1 MGSNQSIMHSVPP
14 TGLFLILIV
23 QACTAG
29 ELSLPSLP
37 EAVQLLQLETIRG
50 LELTILGKEDEN
62 RRLEETILAKE
73 DENQRLEEIIES
85 VKIEKEA
92 VTRQNIMMEEEMVQI
107 ISERESLIEE
117 LESRLQFLERD
128 GTIGELEARIQGLE
142 MEKSEIEKEIV
153 MVKEE
158 NGQIMGAMES
168 EKIQLRE
175 EFVKKQMERD
185 ARCQDEKREIQDLKN
200 KELDEIS
207 ERLDQGEMAVA
218 YMSTIMI
225 HSNQMAEEQQNLL
238 KVQAGTIQEFNEEVK
253 VGRNCSTLLGA
264 AADRISVQEEA
275 INLLRASLVSSR
287 NFSEL
292 STSGMDQLNVA
303 PFMME
308 LLESY
313 NQQAE
318 MIENM
323 KTALE
328 KNGHVEAQTSELL
341 TQLAD
346 LRSAVQSAS
355 INMETLEQQAHMIET
370 QGRSIAL
377 LTPLLHFSNS
387 SDILWFD
394 NNSRSSRNT
403 TEEVDF
409 ADVEVTMCSCLPRS
423 ASTNQLKPVRVD
435 YQCQG
440 DTNRSFQLPCPGGVC
455 SSMELPSCADSLEWE
470 EEEVSFDKCQEL
482 TFKGALVLC
491 GVNGTK
497 ETTKRLDIGGGLV
510 EEVVATPC
518 NDCGDLEWTAWA
530 PCANA
535 SSGRTIEGMLC
546 RRRGNTYMGYEEEEK
561 EFICE
566 APWTQLSTGCSRFH
580 ESPMTQSEARK
591 FCEEEQLIPSHLV
604 EIESAEENNAIIA
617 EIRRRNFLSRKIEFW
632 LGITDRHSEGRWV
645 LESTGKS
652 VVFTDWNAGEP
663 NNGASGEN
671 CAHINNR
678 VYKWNDIKCNSRT
691 EWSLM
696 LTALCEQ

>member
-50 LELTILGKEDEN
+50 LE
-62 RRLEETILAKE
+62 ETILAKE
-73 DENQRLEEIIES
+73 DENKRLEEIIES

-168 EKIQLRE
+168 EKIQLRQ
-175 EFVKKQMERD
+175 EFVKKQTERD
-185 ARCQDEKREIQDLKN
+185 ASCQDEKREIEDLKN

-207 ERLDQGEMAVA
+207 ERLDQSEMAVA
-218 YMSTIMI
+218 FMSTIMI
-225 HSNQMAEEQQNLL
+225 HSSQMAEEQQNLL
-238 KVQAGTIQEFNEEVK
+238 KVQAGSIQEFNEEVK

-264 AADRISVQEEA
+264 TADRISVQEEA
-275 INLLRASLVSSR
+275 INHLKSSLVTSR

-328 KNGHVEAQTSELL
+328 K
-341 TQLAD
+341 
-346 LRSAVQSAS
+346 
-355 INMETLEQQAHMIET
+355 
-370 QGRSIAL
+370 
-377 LTPLLHFSNS
+377 
-387 SDILWFD
+387 
-394 NNSRSSRNT
+394 
-403 TEEVDF
+403 
-409 ADVEVTMCSCLPRS
+409 
-423 ASTNQLKPVRVD
+423 
-435 YQCQG
+435 
-440 DTNRSFQLPCPGGVC
+440 
-455 SSMELPSCADSLEWE
+455 
-470 EEEVSFDKCQEL
+470 
-482 TFKGALVLC
+482 
-491 GVNGTK
+491 
-497 ETTKRLDIGGGLV
+497 
-510 EEVVATPC
+510 
-518 NDCGDLEWTAWA
+518 
-530 PCANA
+530 
-535 SSGRTIEGMLC
+535 
-546 RRRGNTYMGYEEEEK
+546 
-561 EFICE
+561 
-566 APWTQLSTGCSRFH
+566 
-580 ESPMTQSEARK
+580 
-591 FCEEEQLIPSHLV
+591 
-604 EIESAEENNAIIA
+604 
-617 EIRRRNFLSRKIEFW
+617 
-632 LGITDRHSEGRWV
+632 
-645 LESTGKS
+645 
-652 VVFTDWNAGEP
+652 
-663 NNGASGEN
+663 
-671 CAHINNR
+671 
-678 VYKWNDIKCNSRT
+678 
-691 EWSLM
+691 
-696 LTALCEQ
+696 

>member
-1 MGSNQSIMHSVPP
+1 MNSVPP
-14 TGLFLILIV
+14 ISLFLILFV
-23 QACTAG
+23 QICTAR

-37 EAVQLLQLETIRG
+37 EAVRLLQLETIKG
-50 LELTILGKEDEN
+50 LEQTILAKEDEN
-62 RRLEETILAKE
+62 RRLEE
-73 DENQRLEEIIES
+73 IIRCVEM
-85 VKIEKEA
+85 EKEA
-92 VTRQNIMMEEEMVQI
+92 VTLQNTLMEEEMEEE
-107 ISERESLIEE
+107 ISEKESVIRE
-117 LESRLQFLERD
+117 LESRLQFSERD
-128 GTIGELEARIQGLE
+128 GTTFELEAIIQRLE
-142 MEKSEIEKEIV
+142 MEKAALQ
-153 MVKEE
+153 EE
-158 NGQIMGAMES
+158 NGQRMVAMES
-168 EKIQLRE
+168 EKTQMRE

-185 ARCQDEKREIQDLKN
+185 ASCQDEKREIQDLKN

-207 ERLDQGEMAVA
+207 ERLDQSEMTVA

-238 KVQAGTIQEFNEEVK
+238 KVQSGAIQEFNEEVK
-253 VGRNCSTLLGA
+253 VGKNCSTLLKA

-275 INLLRASLVSSR
+275 INHLRASLVTSR

-328 KNGHVEAQTSELL
+328 KEGHVEAQTSELL

-377 LTPLLHFSNS
+377 LTPLLHLSNS
-387 SDILWFD
+387 SDILWFN
-394 NNSRSSRNT
+394 NNSRSSRNS
-403 TEEVDF
+403 TEEVSF
-409 ADVEVTMCSCLPRS
+409 ADVAPTMCSCLPRS
-423 ASTNQLKPVRVD
+423 ASSNQLQPVRVD

-455 SSMELPSCADSLEWE
+455 SSMELPSCTDSLQWE
-470 EEEVSFDKCQEL
+470 KEEVSFEKCQEL
-482 TFKGALVLC
+482 TFKGASVLC
-491 GVNGTK
+491 GVNGIK
-497 ETTKRLDIGGGLV
+497 ETTKRLEIGGGLV

-518 NDCGDLEWTAWA
+518 IDCGDLEWTAWA

-546 RRRGNTYMGYEEEEK
+546 RRRGNTNMGFEEEEK
-561 EFICE
+561 EFTCE
-566 APWTQLSTGCSRFH
+566 APWEEYDDHCYYYSTYK
-580 ESPMTQSEARK
+580 TNWND
-591 FCEEEQLIPSHLV
+591 
-604 EIESAEENNAIIA
+604 AEEYCQRKGGHLASVNTKAIQDYLVN
-617 EIRRRNFLSRKIEFW
+617 ELKRRGL
-632 LGITDRHSEGRWV
+632 
-645 LESTGKS
+645 
-652 VVFTDWNAGEP
+652 
-663 NNGASGEN
+663 NGVWFGG
-671 CAHINNR
+671 
-678 VYKWNDIKCNSRT
+678 NDIKEEGVWEWTDRT
-691 EWSLM
+691 PWEFTNWGRSQPDN
-696 LTALCEQ
+696 ARGNQDCFQYEAIWPWDDNECWNPRYFVCSKNI

>member
-50 LELTILGKEDEN
+50 LEQTILGKEDEN

-92 VTRQNIMMEEEMVQI
+92 VTRQNTIMEEEMVQI
-107 ISERESLIEE
+107 ISERESVIGE

-128 GTIGELEARIQGLE
+128 GTIGELEAKIQGLE
-142 MEKSEIEKEIV
+142 MEKAEIEKESL

-158 NGQIMGAMES
+158 NEQRMVAMES
-168 EKIQLRE
+168 EKTQIRK
-175 EFVKKQMERD
+175 EFEKKQMERD
-185 ARCQDEKREIQDLKN
+185 ASCQDEKREIQDLKN

-207 ERLDQGEMAVA
+207 ERLGQSEMTVA

-238 KVQAGTIQEFNEEVK
+238 KVQAGAIQEFNEE

-275 INLLRASLVSSR
+275 IDLLKASLVASR

-328 KNGHVEAQTSELL
+328 K
-341 TQLAD
+341 
-346 LRSAVQSAS
+346 
-355 INMETLEQQAHMIET
+355 
-370 QGRSIAL
+370 
-377 LTPLLHFSNS
+377 
-387 SDILWFD
+387 
-394 NNSRSSRNT
+394 
-403 TEEVDF
+403 
-409 ADVEVTMCSCLPRS
+409 
-423 ASTNQLKPVRVD
+423 
-435 YQCQG
+435 
-440 DTNRSFQLPCPGGVC
+440 
-455 SSMELPSCADSLEWE
+455 
-470 EEEVSFDKCQEL
+470 
-482 TFKGALVLC
+482 
-491 GVNGTK
+491 
-497 ETTKRLDIGGGLV
+497 
-510 EEVVATPC
+510 
-518 NDCGDLEWTAWA
+518 
-530 PCANA
+530 
-535 SSGRTIEGMLC
+535 
-546 RRRGNTYMGYEEEEK
+546 
-561 EFICE
+561 
-566 APWTQLSTGCSRFH
+566 
-580 ESPMTQSEARK
+580 
-591 FCEEEQLIPSHLV
+591 
-604 EIESAEENNAIIA
+604 
-617 EIRRRNFLSRKIEFW
+617 
-632 LGITDRHSEGRWV
+632 
-645 LESTGKS
+645 
-652 VVFTDWNAGEP
+652 
-663 NNGASGEN
+663 
-671 CAHINNR
+671 
-678 VYKWNDIKCNSRT
+678 
-691 EWSLM
+691 
-696 LTALCEQ
+696 

>member
-50 LELTILGKEDEN
+50 
-62 RRLEETILAKE
+62 LEETILAKE

-168 EKIQLRE
+168 EKIQLRQ
-175 EFVKKQMERD
+175 EFVKKQTERD
-185 ARCQDEKREIQDLKN
+185 ASCQDEKREIQDLKN

-207 ERLDQGEMAVA
+207 ERLDQSEMTVA

-328 KNGHVEAQTSELL
+328 KNGHVETQTSELL

-346 LRSAVQSAS
+346 LRSAVESAT
-355 INMETLEQQAHMIET
+355 INMDTLEQQAHMIET

-423 ASTNQLKPVRVD
+423 AST
-435 YQCQG
+435 
-440 DTNRSFQLPCPGGVC
+440 
-455 SSMELPSCADSLEWE
+455 
-470 EEEVSFDKCQEL
+470 
-482 TFKGALVLC
+482 
-491 GVNGTK
+491 
-497 ETTKRLDIGGGLV
+497 
-510 EEVVATPC
+510 
-518 NDCGDLEWTAWA
+518 
-530 PCANA
+530 
-535 SSGRTIEGMLC
+535 
-546 RRRGNTYMGYEEEEK
+546 
-561 EFICE
+561 
-566 APWTQLSTGCSRFH
+566 
-580 ESPMTQSEARK
+580 
-591 FCEEEQLIPSHLV
+591 
-604 EIESAEENNAIIA
+604 
-617 EIRRRNFLSRKIEFW
+617 
-632 LGITDRHSEGRWV
+632 
-645 LESTGKS
+645 
-652 VVFTDWNAGEP
+652 
-663 NNGASGEN
+663 
-671 CAHINNR
+671 
-678 VYKWNDIKCNSRT
+678 
-691 EWSLM
+691 
-696 LTALCEQ
+696 